1 MRSSVFVALALSTF
15 AVGCRGKVVGTAVL
29 SGPGSADVE
38 IHTTGAPLTL
48 WADTDG
54 EWHGG
59 SHSHFAA
66 HYEIDVLV
74 GGASIGHLACDTN
87 DVSESVCGTKIT
99 NGNDHRGDC
108 ELKLTCSLPSI
119 PAGTAKLHV
128 VGTVGAGTSNV
139 RKMSINVREK

>member
-1 MRSSVFVALALSTF
+1 MRSSILLALSLS
-15 AVGCRGKVVGTAVL
+15 ALVVGCRGKVVGTAAL

-66 HYEIDVLV
+66 HYEIDVHV
-74 GGASIGHLACDTN
+74 GGTSIGHVTCDTK
-87 DVSESVCGTKIT
+87 DTTESVCGTKVS

-108 ELKLTCSLPSI
+108 ELKLACALPTI
-119 PAGTAKLHV
+119 PAGSAKLHV
-128 VGTVGAGTSNV
+128 VGTLGAGTSNV
-139 RKMSINVREK
+139 KKMSINVREK